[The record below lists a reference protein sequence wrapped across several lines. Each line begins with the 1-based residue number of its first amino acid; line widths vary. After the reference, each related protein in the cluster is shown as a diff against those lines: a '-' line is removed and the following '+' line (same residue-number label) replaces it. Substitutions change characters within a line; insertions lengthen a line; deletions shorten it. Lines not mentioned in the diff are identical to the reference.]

1 MRAACL
7 INHFQYG
14 DFVGEAIESVAAQTR
29 SLDEIIVVDD
39 GSASDHLAKLR
50 EAASKHANVHLIEKE
65 NGGQLSCFE
74 AGIAAS
80 TADVLFFLDADDAWQ
95 PTYVERVLRLLGE
108 RSDVDFVQTAQRW
121 LFEDGRVEMS
131 PSPSRDLGISLV
143 RSLQSGGRWGG
154 QPTSCLAIRRWVLD
168 RIFPL
173 PDAFSWRTCADEALV
188 YGSSLAGARKYWL
201 GEPLVDYRIHG
212 ANSFYGRPY
221 DAADRLERGTNV
233 LRLVEVMRKRAHLPP
248 SLAHLAHHEFRTI
261 ESPERRD
268 YKEYVRLVAGS
279 DLPRHRKR
287 RLRLALFGW
296 YWFGKRL

>member
-14 DFVGEAIESVAAQTR
+14 EFVGEAIDSVAAQTR
-29 SLDEIIVVDD
+29 PLDEIIVVDD
-39 GSASDHLAKLR
+39 GSSSDHLAKLR
-50 EAASKHANVHLIEKE
+50 EAAGKHANVHLIEKE

-80 TADVLFFLDADDAWQ
+80 TADVVFFLDADDAWQ
-95 PTYVERVLRLLGE
+95 PTYVERVLRLLDE
-108 RSDVDFVQTAQRW
+108 RSDVDFVQTAERR
-121 LFEDGRVEMS
+121 LFEDGRVETS
-131 PSPSRDLGISLV
+131 PGPGRDLGISLV
-143 RSLQSGGRWGG
+143 RSLQSGGSWGG

-173 PDAFSWRTCADEALV
+173 PDAFTWRTCADEALV

-201 GEPLVDYRIHG
+201 GEPLVDYRVHG
-212 ANSFYGRPY
+212 ANGFYGRPY

-233 LRLVEVMRKRAHLPP
+233 LRLVEVMRERAHLPP

-261 ESPERRD
+261 EAPDRRD
-268 YKEYVRLVAGS
+268 YKEYVRLVAAS

-287 RLRLALFGW
+287 RLRLALLGW
-296 YWFGKRL
+296 YWFRKRL